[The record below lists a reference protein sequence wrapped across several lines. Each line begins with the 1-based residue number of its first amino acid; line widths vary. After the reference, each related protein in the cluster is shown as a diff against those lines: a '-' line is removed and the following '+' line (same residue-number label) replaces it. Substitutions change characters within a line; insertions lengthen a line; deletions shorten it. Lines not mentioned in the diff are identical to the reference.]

1 MHIAQLLDHLFASVD
16 VEVIKPNLKKMALL
30 ALSILLFSVFSPQAE
45 LIPVLAQRRQQA
57 LRRLLL

>member
-16 VEVIKPNLKKMALL
+16 GQVIKARLKEMALL
-30 ALSILLFSVFSPQAE
+30 ALSILLFSIVSPQAE